1 MKRIVLFLT
10 VGLLLMFSG
19 CAQKRYYVLSAPHQ
33 IAATDH
39 RIEQV
44 IGVED
49 LQVPEYLHEGRIAL
63 LQKNNRVIYLNDALW
78 AVDMQKDLTDA
89 LIFDLQKSLPGS
101 VIVHYPWE
109 SAGRDVDLVVQV
121 KITRFIASQN
131 EVYLDAVV
139 RVGDHDKILSF
150 KEPIESMRADHI
162 VEGMKRAF
170 FRLERAMTTLLDD
183 IALSQ
188 KKQR

>member
-1 MKRIVLFLT
+1 M
-10 VGLLLMFSG
+10 
-19 CAQKRYYVLSAPHQ
+19 
-33 IAATDH
+33 
-39 RIEQV
+39 
-44 IGVED
+44 
-49 LQVPEYLHEGRIAL
+49 
-63 LQKNNRVIYLNDALW
+63 
-78 AVDMQKDLTDA
+78 
-89 LIFDLQKSLPGS
+89 
-101 VIVHYPWE
+101 IVHYPWE

>member
-1 MKRIVLFLT
+1 MKQILLIVIS
-10 VGLLLMFSG
+10 LLLFGG

-33 IAATDH
+33 IATADQ
-39 RIEQV
+39 RVERV

-49 LQVPEYLHEGRIAL
+49 LQVPEYLHEGRVAL
-63 LQKNNRVIYLNDALW
+63 LRKNNRVVYLNNALW

-109 SAGRDVDLVVQV
+109 SADRDVDLVVRV

-139 RVGDHDKILSF
+139 RVGNRDKILSF
-150 KEPIESMRADHI
+150 KEPIESMHADQI

-170 FRLERAMTTLLDD
+170 FRLERAVTTLLDD

>member
-1 MKRIVLFLT
+1 MKQILLT
-10 VGLLLMFSG
+10 VILLFVLGG
-19 CAQKRYYVLSAPHQ
+19 CAQKRHYYVLSAPHQ
-33 IAATDH
+33 ITATDH

-109 SAGRDVDLVVQV
+109 SAGRDVDLVVRV

-150 KEPIESMRADHI
+150 KEPIESMQADNI

-170 FRLERAMTTLLDD
+170 FRLERAVTTLLDD